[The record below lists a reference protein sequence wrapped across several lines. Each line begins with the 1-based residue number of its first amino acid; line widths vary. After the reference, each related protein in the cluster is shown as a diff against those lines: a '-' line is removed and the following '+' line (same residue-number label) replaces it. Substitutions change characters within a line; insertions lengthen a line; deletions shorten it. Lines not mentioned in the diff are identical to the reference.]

1 MGDDFM
7 QKGIRLFRIAG
18 IDIHLD
24 WSLLIIFFLVS
35 ASLGAGLFPAWHP
48 EWSAAQS
55 WLTGIAAAILFLAS
69 VLIHELSHAVVG
81 RAHGMNIPRITLF
94 IFGGMAHLEDEPRTW
109 RVEFWM
115 AIVGPVTSLLLGFL
129 FLWAGSIAAGGLDRQ
144 AENPQEILAQLGP
157 LATLL
162 LWLGPVNII
171 LAVFNLVPGFPLDG
185 GRVMRAI
192 LWGATDD
199 LRKATRWASS
209 AGRAF
214 AWFLI
219 ACGISMVFGAQLP
232 IFGTGLVSGLWLA
245 LIGWFLHNAA
255 VMSYRQLLIERSL
268 KGVSVGDLM
277 QRDVQTVSPGVT
289 LREFVDDYV
298 MGHEQRA
305 WPVIG
310 NGTLDGLVCLEDVR
324 QRPREEWADTA
335 LREIMTPA
343 AKLAT
348 VESGDDAM
356 EAMKLISKRGVNQL
370 PVVDD
375 GRLRGLVRR
384 EDILRWL
391 SLHGD
396 LPVDER
402 QLQRPA

>member
-1 MGDDFM
+1 M
-7 QKGIRLFRIAG
+7 QKGIRLFRIAD

-35 ASLGAGLFPAWHP
+35 ASLGAGLFPSWHP
-48 EWSAAQS
+48 DWSVAQS
-55 WLTGIAAAILFLAS
+55 WLTAIAAAILFLAS
-69 VLIHELSHAVVG
+69 VLVHELSHALVG

-115 AIVGPVTSLLLGFL
+115 AIVGPVTSLLLGLL
-129 FLWAGSIAAGGLDRQ
+129 FLWAGSIAAGGLDLQ
-144 AENPQEILAQLGP
+144 AEDPEEILSRLGP

-171 LAVFNLVPGFPLDG
+171 LAAFNLVPGFPLDG

-192 LWGATDD
+192 LWGVTDD
-199 LRKATRWASS
+199 LRKATRWASN

-219 ACGISMVFGAQLP
+219 ACGISMVFGVQLP
-232 IFGTGLVSGLWLA
+232 IFGTGLVSGLWLT

-268 KGVSVGDLM
+268 KGVSVADLM
-277 QRDVQTVSPGVT
+277 LRDVQTVTPDLT
-289 LREFVDDYV
+289 IREFVDNCV
-298 MGHEQRA
+298 MAHQQRA
-305 WPVIG
+305 WPVIA
-310 NGTLDGLVCLEDVR
+310 NGTLAGLVCLEDVR
-324 QRPREEWADTA
+324 RRPREEWATTA
-335 LREIMTPA
+335 LRQILTPV

-348 VESGDDAM
+348 VQPGDDAIQ
-356 EAMKLISKRGVNQL
+356 AFKLISQRGVNQL
-370 PVVDD
+370 PVIDD
-375 GRLRGLVRR
+375 GHLHGLLRR

-391 SLHGD
+391 SLYGE
-396 LPVDER
+396 LPGAEG
-402 QLQRPA
+402 QLQRPV

>member
-1 MGDDFM
+1 M
-7 QKGIRLFRIAG
+7 QKGIRLFGIAG
-18 IDIHLD
+18 IDIWLD

-48 EWSAAQS
+48 EWSVAQS
-55 WLTGIAAAILFLAS
+55 WLTAIAAAVLFLAS

-109 RVEFWM
+109 RVEFRM
-115 AIVGPVTSLLLGFL
+115 AIVGPVTSLLLGIL
-129 FLWAGSIAAGGLDRQ
+129 FLWAGSMAAGGLVLQ
-144 AENPQEILAQLGP
+144 AEDPEEVLAQLGP

-192 LWGATDD
+192 LWGVTED
-199 LRKATRWASS
+199 LRKATRWASN

-219 ACGISMVFGAQLP
+219 ACGISMVLGVQLP
-232 IFGTGLVSGLWLA
+232 FFGTGLVSGLWLA

-255 VMSYRQLLIERSL
+255 VMSYRQLLVEHSL
-268 KGVSVGDLM
+268 KGVSVANLM
-277 QRDVQTVSPGVT
+277 QRDVQTVSPDVT
-289 LREFVDDYV
+289 LREFVDNYV
-298 MGHEQRA
+298 MGHDQRA
-305 WPVIG
+305 WPVTG
-310 NGTLDGLVCLEDVR
+310 NGSLAGLVCLEDVR
-324 QRPREEWADTA
+324 RRPRQEWAGTT
-335 LREIMTPA
+335 LREVMTPA
-343 AKLAT
+343 GKLAT
-348 VESGDDAM
+348 VGPDEDAM
-356 EAMKLISKRGVNQL
+356 QAMKLISQRGVNQL
-370 PVVDD
+370 PVVDNE
-375 GRLRGLVRR
+375 RLHGLIRR

-391 SLHGD
+391 SLYSD
-396 LPVDER
+396 LPVEER
-402 QLQRPA
+402 AS